1 MGRANVEGFNDA
13 EDNGGGGGDDD
24 DDDVDDEDEEEGMKE
39 VEGNFVA

>member
-24 DDDVDDEDEEEGMKE
+24 NDVDDEEEGMKE

>member
-13 EDNGGGGGDDD
+13 EDNGGGGGDDE
-24 DDDVDDEDEEEGMKE
+24 DEDEEEGMKE